1 MFSTNTN
8 TYHTNKKDNQ
18 GAPCGIFGLG
28 RLSSLEYSISP
39 FILANEGWIIF
50 WDKIKDFTK
59 SPTFWTCLIYFTK
72 KVLSFKLGLTFS
84 WAASLSIKEGD
95 WQDMWDLLVYKNHL
109 QIWIQNTNTS
119 KNQSRDGRRDAKKS
133 TLCVV
138 PTTTIQF

>member
-1 MFSTNTN
+1 MGESPADVAVLGYSKCNCLHNTIQIQ
-8 TYHTNKKDNQ
+8 YKYK
-18 GAPCGIFGLG
+18 
-28 RLSSLEYSISP
+28 YKYKY
-39 FILANEGWIIF
+39 NEIWMIF

-119 KNQSRDGRRDAKKS
+119 KNQSQDGRRDAKKS